1 MKIELILPNT
11 KIVLMAGFC
20 PALNGLIVGLW
31 ENSYVF
37 NENSYKFLNNIS
49 IFWGNFYSDSDHG
62 HLAQTPVRLYEMLV
76 NTINSLEPIL
86 HYFVPKTVKGLK
98 FCKKVSPGQSRI
110 YLSEELNVEAFK
122 TPEFNFNFTSL
133 QVENFGFEAI
143 TNDPGCNVSI
153 IEQQLIEEEE
163 EEEENEDYFGT
174 SQDRI
179 TPGLVNLD
187 EIVEDLQ
194 HRRSKSPSQ
203 IDFCESP
210 ELPRLAKNGRWF
222 RKSSHQFKF
231 NPNIPNIGPLP
242 PIKSVKSLK
251 YLRKSN
257 SSQELR
263 QQHLLEIEDYKNL
276 GLGDVYKGMQKY
288 IIEQSED
295 NWMD

>member
-31 ENSYVF
+31 ENSYVY
-37 NENSYKFLNNIS
+37 NENSYTFLNNIS
-49 IFWGNFYSDSDHG
+49 IFWGKVYLDSDHG
-62 HLAQTPVRLYEMLV
+62 HLAQSPVRLYDTLV
-76 NTINSLEPIL
+76 TTINSLEPFL

-110 YLSEELNVEAFK
+110 YLSEELNVEPFQ

-133 QVENFGFEAI
+133 QVENFGFEPA

-163 EEEENEDYFGT
+163 EEDYFGT
-174 SQDRI
+174 SQDRV

-187 EIVEDLQ
+187 EIVGDLQ
-194 HRRSKSPSQ
+194 QRRSKSPSQ
-203 IDFCESP
+203 IDFSESP
-210 ELPRLAKNGRWF
+210 EIPILSKNGRWF

-231 NPNIPNIGPLP
+231 NLNIPNIGPLP

-263 QQHLLEIEDYKNL
+263 QQQLLEIDDYKSL
-276 GLGDVYKGMQKY
+276 GLGDIYKGMQKY
-288 IIEQSED
+288 IIEQNED